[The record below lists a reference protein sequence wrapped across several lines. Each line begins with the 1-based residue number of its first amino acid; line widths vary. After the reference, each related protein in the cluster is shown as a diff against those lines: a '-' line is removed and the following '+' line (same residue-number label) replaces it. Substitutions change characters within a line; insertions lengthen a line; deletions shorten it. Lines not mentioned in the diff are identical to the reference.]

1 MIPENTMRLW
11 LILLDT
17 RGYPRILYDTTGYC
31 MIPVNTVDSDR
42 YWRIPQDTSLIPLST
57 IVIENHDTLGYY
69 VTV

>member
-1 MIPENTMRLW
+1 
-11 LILLDT
+11 
-17 RGYPRILYDTTGYC
+17 
-31 MIPVNTVDSDR
+31 MIPVNTVDPER